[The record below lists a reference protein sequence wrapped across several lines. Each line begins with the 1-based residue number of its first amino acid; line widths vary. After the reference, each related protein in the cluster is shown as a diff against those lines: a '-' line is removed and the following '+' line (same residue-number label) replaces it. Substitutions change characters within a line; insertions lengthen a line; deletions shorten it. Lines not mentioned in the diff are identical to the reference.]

1 MKPADHETEGTSII
15 YTTSN
20 RGKANYFRPPF
31 WASNYTRE
39 QFRYRSVGG
48 NVPVG
53 YWWNE
58 IAWPYN
64 TITDGENI
72 THEGQG
78 EYSAN
83 LFSRKAVDIIQDS
96 ARGRDKNKPL
106 FLYLSFQ
113 SIHKPIQVS

>member
-1 MKPADHETEGTSII
+1 MNFQFFTSRISSDSTKRFFG
-15 YTTSN
+15 YD
-20 RGKANYFRPPF
+20 FR
-31 WASNYTRE
+31 
-39 QFRYRSVGG
+39 
-48 NVPVG
+48 
-53 YWWNE
+53 
-58 IAWPYN
+58 
-64 TITDGENI
+64 DGENI

-113 SIHKPIQVS
+113 SIHKPIQVSIKSMI